1 MKVNRTKVNRII
13 YPSSTINDK
22 VEKAQKIVDEN
33 KDKLAKYIK
42 YYNLYTNNLT
52 NVIIHEVSGTLLFI
66 FAVFTL
72 LSYVSAH
79 QNNKNISVIIGISLT
94 IISLI
99 AFVIS
104 SYKYHK
110 AKYGYI
116 IYGNE
121 IEPKF
126 IDLISNSNL
135 KKLANN
141 DYVVLPEIIEDKYRI
156 YRNLNQLST
165 LSNYSEIEYD
175 VYYDSDCEKIL
186 IDITSHGSKVQT
198 IIFPCSPEQYCMATN
213 NISEFTGKITLDL
226 SYLDSILN

>member
-99 AFVIS
+99 AFVFGVAYVFCLS
-104 SYKYHK
+104 K
-110 AKYGYI
+110 
-116 IYGNE
+116 E
-121 IEPKF
+121 
-126 IDLISNSNL
+126 L
-135 KKLANN
+135 K
-141 DYVVLPEIIEDKYRI
+141 
-156 YRNLNQLST
+156 
-165 LSNYSEIEYD
+165 
-175 VYYDSDCEKIL
+175 
-186 IDITSHGSKVQT
+186 
-198 IIFPCSPEQYCMATN
+198 
-213 NISEFTGKITLDL
+213 
-226 SYLDSILN
+226 